1 MEINLQSI
9 SLLESTDPLLTC
21 ETEKFDFNDPPIDPQ
36 LLVNQM
42 LTVMAEQNGIGLA
55 ANQIG
60 VPYSVFVCAGD
71 PFACFNP
78 VIVDYS
84 SDEVALD
91 EGCLTWPGLYVSI
104 KRPSAIRVRFTN
116 IKGEVET
123 HKYNGMTA
131 RIIQHEM
138 DHLAGKL
145 FYNRSSKYHRDKAF
159 RKHKTYLRHPGR
171 FTKKEIVRS

>member
-1 MEINLQSI
+1 MEINLQAL
-9 SLLESTDPLLTC
+9 SLLPASDPLLTC
-21 ETEKFDFNDPPIDPQ
+21 KTEKFDFKDPPVDPE

-42 LTVMAEQNGIGLA
+42 LTIMSEQNGIGLA
-55 ANQIG
+55 ANQVGI
-60 VPYSVFVCAGD
+60 PFSVFVCAGD

-84 SDEVALD
+84 SDLVALD
-91 EGCLTWPGLYVSI
+91 EGCLTWPNLYLPI

-138 DHLAGKL
+138 GHLNGEL
-145 FYNRSSKYHRDKAF
+145 FYNLASKYHKDKAF
-159 RKHKTYLRHPGR
+159 RKHKLYQRHPER
-171 FTKKEIVRS
+171 FTKKS